1 MGFTESC
8 CFCFNHQ
15 LSGYTDRFFH
25 KDTMFMEKF
34 QFLKFGNDSSHVWV
48 EMRWDECQTPG
59 NVKIKMIRLGG
70 RFWLFVSWKHQ
81 HINESQWYNYLC
93 YYHDL
98 WVCKSNLED
107 YDTDKLEFISG
118 ISCFPSKGF
127 QNFHWRNPDVA
138 WCRKEFCA
146 AVNRFK
152 FEKTTWHWKGV
163 KMMYSRTQ
171 YSVRCQATKKQRI
184 EWYWKNV
191 LLFLDHFEW
200 VHQNLREQTC

>member
-1 MGFTESC
+1 MVDSDSLCHGNTNTSTKV
-8 CFCFNHQ
+8 
-15 LSGYTDRFFH
+15 SGT
-25 KDTMFMEKF
+25 
-34 QFLKFGNDSSHVWV
+34 
-48 EMRWDECQTPG
+48 
-59 NVKIKMIRLGG
+59 II
-70 RFWLFVSWKHQ
+70 
-81 HINESQWYNYLC
+81 LC
-93 YYHDL
+93 YHHDL

-171 YSVRCQATKKQRI
+171 CSVRCQATKKQRI

-200 VHQNLREQTC
+200 VHQNLREQTCCEFLPSQGLCGWHWQVEGAFFLMQRHRLKWQRRLPAKNYLYGARVLKN